1 MVPENE
7 FIILKTDKEKES
19 SIYLVFPAYAVLQHN
34 QIVKKGSF
42 SL

>member
-19 SIYLVFPAYAVLQHN
+19 SIYPVFPVYTVSQCN
-34 QIVKKGSF
+34 QIVKKGSL